1 MPFDKAIDYSTE
13 TPTLVTF
20 TLKDAPG
27 SAVLLTVVESG
38 FDQVPAHRRALAFEM
53 HGRGWV
59 AQLQN
64 VARYAG
70 SN

>member
-1 MPFDKAIDYSTE
+1 M
-13 TPTLVTF
+13 TF
-20 TLKDAPG
+20 TLQDAPG

-38 FDQVPAHRRALAFEM
+38 FDKVPAQGRSEAFEM
-53 HGRGWV
+53 HGRGWTT
-59 AQLQN
+59 QLDN